1 MAEHQRE
8 TLEEAE
14 REETPKAE
22 TLTGRGEPHSPLF
35 LLNFSTST
43 VEQMQKIVLV
53 LVPVLLALVAPLYAW
68 SREGVSFALFG
79 CALGIWLCAFAAY
92 LRGRRR

>member
-8 TLEEAE
+8 TLEEAGK
-14 REETPKAE
+14 EETPKAE
-22 TLTGRGEPHSPLF
+22 TLIGRGEPHSPLF

-53 LVPVLLALVAPLYAW
+53 LVPVLLALAVPLYAW

-79 CALGIWLCAFAAY
+79 CAWGIWVCAFAAY
-92 LRGRRR
+92 LRGRRK